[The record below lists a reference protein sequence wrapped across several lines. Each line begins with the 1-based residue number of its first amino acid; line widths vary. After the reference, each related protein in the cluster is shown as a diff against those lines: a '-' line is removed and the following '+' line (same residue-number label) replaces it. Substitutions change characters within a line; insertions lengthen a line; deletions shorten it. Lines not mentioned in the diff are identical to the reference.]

1 MPFLSTSDSDD
12 DDDDNYAADDDDN
25 DAADDDESDRLG
37 HNMQTQPSS
46 NQAKQTIYMQNF

>member
-46 NQAKQTIYMQNF
+46 NQAKQTIYMHNF